1 MPHSSRRAYPAQPPP
16 PRIRRKATW
25 SAAAHGAGWQMSGL
39 LAISPGYDDIG
50 REVNN
55 EKKDFADLSGNAESF
70 IVVRNL
76 RVYSAKAASAGW
88 RFLGWDSRDR

>member
-1 MPHSSRRAYPAQPPP
+1 
-16 PRIRRKATW
+16 
-25 SAAAHGAGWQMSGL
+25 
-39 LAISPGYDDIG
+39 
-50 REVNN
+50 VNN